1 MALSPVE
8 RRNALAARVL
18 HDLAVHRRNLPVAL
32 PDGTRPIV
40 VALDDERLSSV
51 VRRIK
56 DSGGS
61 ANLFVELAHDQVV
74 LLSVSD
80 SAPDTEHA
88 EVFSDEPMHENVT
101 IGMLATYVSTAP
113 EGVQV
118 TVKVP
123 KLDADLHYIERRE
136 LIGA

>member
-1 MALSPVE
+1 MELSLAE
-8 RRNALAARVL
+8 RRSALAARVF
-18 HDLAVHRRNLPVAL
+18 HDLAVHRRELPVVLA
-32 PDGTRPIV
+32 DGSHPIV
-40 VALDDERLSSV
+40 VALDDELLSV
-51 VRRIK
+51 VVARIK

-61 ANLFVELAHDQVV
+61 ANLFVELAPDQVV

-80 SAPDTEHA
+80 SAAGVERA
-88 EVFSDEPMHENVT
+88 EVFSSEPMHRDVT

-123 KLDADLHYIERRE
+123 KLDADLHYVERRE
-136 LIGA
+136 LIDA